1 MTMGATMEAAA
12 VGAAV
17 EVEAWGGEMVE
28 EAVAEVVTVVE
39 ARVAV
44 AEVEVVLVVAAWEEE
59 EMEAE

>member
-1 MTMGATMEAAA
+1 MEAAA